1 MYDKPQREDSTS
13 HELTRRKSDHNMQ
26 LVADRISLLHE
37 DIGELK
43 DSMKESMRE
52 MAAAVNKLV
61 QVETRQEAI
70 STAYTQVRTQL
81 EKETEKRENLE
92 HRVDSLERDQPM
104 TKQVVQWIMYA
115 AGAIVMAAAAFIG
128 KAVGFM

>member
-1 MYDKPQREDSTS
+1 MYENEQTQLTNDKSIQF
-13 HELTRRKSDHNMQ
+13 
-26 LVADRISLLHE
+26 VANRLCLLHE

-70 STAYTQVRTQL
+70 STAYTQVRSQL
-81 EKETEKRENLE
+81 EKEVERREELE
-92 HRVDSLERDQPM
+92 HRIDAIEREQPM

-115 AGAIVMAAAAFIG
+115 AGAIVAAAAAFVG

>member
-1 MYDKPQREDSTS
+1 MSALQEYN
-13 HELTRRKSDHNMQ
+13 RRNDTGIQ
-26 LVADRISLLHE
+26 IVAERITLLHE
-37 DIGELK
+37 DISELK

-52 MAAAVNKLV
+52 MAVAVNKLV

-70 STAYTQVRTQL
+70 NQAYTQVRTQL

>member
-1 MYDKPQREDSTS
+1 MSALQENNHRNDTG
-13 HELTRRKSDHNMQ
+13 MQ
-26 LVADRISLLHE
+26 IVADRISLLHE

-81 EKETEKRENLE
+81 EKETEKRETLE

-115 AGAIVMAAAAFIG
+115 AGAVVMAAAAFIG